1 MNDLPGHAPAWDE
14 SMCRWITSAAESVEF
29 YAWAETQPPRGNVT
43 EAERI
48 KAKGRRW
55 AHVKRLH
62 HERLRKAMPP
72 WADGEA
78 MRAIY
83 AEARRR
89 TRESGEPHEVD
100 HVIPLLGRHV
110 SGLHVE
116 YNLRVVHRTVNRRK
130 SNRL

>member
-1 MNDLPGHAPAWDE
+1 MG
-14 SMCRWITSAAESVEF
+14 RWIRSAAESVEF

-43 EAERI
+43 ESERI

-72 WADGEA
+72 WTDGEA

-83 AEARRR
+83 LEARRL
-89 TRESGEPHEVD
+89 TAETGVPHEVD
-100 HVIPLLGRHV
+100 HEVPLLGKAV

-116 YNLRVVHRTVNRRK
+116 YNLRVVTRTVNRRK
-130 SNRL
+130 SNRHA